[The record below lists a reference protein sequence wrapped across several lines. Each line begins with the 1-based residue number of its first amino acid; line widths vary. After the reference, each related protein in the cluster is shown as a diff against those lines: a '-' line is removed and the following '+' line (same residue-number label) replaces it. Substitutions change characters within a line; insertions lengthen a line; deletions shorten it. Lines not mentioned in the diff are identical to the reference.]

1 MIRKS
6 RDPQALH
13 QAIFG
18 SPGSTSVV
26 MPGIPTLNPPPPS
39 LPIVDDEELA
49 QELSR
54 IIRGTGEALIIAN
67 TYTVCLLQREKESLP
82 WQRVCCGEFGDAA
95 MEATRQI
102 ARKRLWWV
110 STDEAPWGIDP
121 MTVSLAKTTLGSV
134 RQWLRK
140 SIDETGREGDVTQAI
155 KDELTYLAAWRC
167 QFSGCGRDL
176 KNHGATGVRGR
187 FSYFAHIVAASASG
201 PRGDRI
207 NSKLLASEP
216 SNFMLLC
223 DECHRLIDKV
233 NPAKYTVEVLRK
245 MREAS
250 IDEVRRLL
258 ENLRYRSAVV
268 IAIIGNVAGQ
278 PPQFS
283 MDDAQE
289 ALWTSRLRASNGK
302 PDWYFN
308 QGGQHHDVHSPGY
321 WLSLFQTMKTDL
333 PRIQALLNGTSQGGQ
348 PRERLAVFPLHSTSV
363 LLLAGRILGD
373 MAGTHLFQP
382 HRNRVGQGTR
392 WGWPESDALPR
403 QLLGKFRVE
412 ERVPHSAGQNE
423 ACLVVAL
430 TSDVPANRMPSTCAT
445 NGHLGLPT
453 LRIVGPAFDKDCMQ
467 HPEDVQLLGLA
478 VDAAVRRLQDEWC
491 VTKVNLFVSA
501 PTTAAIVVGQKM
513 QARHQATY
521 ICHEAAAGPGS
532 PYLATIE
539 ITSTSVRELVS
550 GQAHSLSLQP

>member
-1 MIRKS
+1 M
-6 RDPQALH
+6 
-13 QAIFG
+13 
-18 SPGSTSVV
+18 
-26 MPGIPTLNPPPPS
+26 PTLNPPPPS
-39 LPIVDDEELA
+39 LPIVDDEGLA
-49 QELSR
+49 QELLR
-54 IIRGTGEALIIAN
+54 IAQGTGEALIIAN
-67 TYTVCLLQREKESLP
+67 AFTVCLLHREGEQLL
-82 WQRVCCGEFGDAA
+82 WQRVCCGEFGEAA
-95 MEATRQI
+95 VEAARPI
-102 ARKRLWWV
+102 ARKRLWWG
-110 STDEAPWGIDP
+110 STDATPWEIDP
-121 MTVSLAKTTLGSV
+121 MIVSVAKTTLGSV
-134 RQWLRK
+134 QQWLRQ
-140 SIDETGREGDVTQAI
+140 SLAETGREGDVTQAI
-155 KDELTYLAAWRC
+155 KDELTYLAGWRC

-176 KNHGATGVRGR
+176 KSHGATGVRGR
-187 FSYFAHIVAASASG
+187 FSYFAHIVAASAGG

-207 NSKLLASEP
+207 NSKLLASEL

-245 MREAS
+245 MREDS

-258 ENLRYRSAVV
+258 GNLKYKSAEV
-268 IAIIGNVAGQ
+268 IAIIGNIAGQ

-283 MDDAQE
+283 IDDAQE
-289 ALWTSRLRASNGK
+289 ALWTSKLRTSNGK

-333 PRIQALLNGTSQGGQ
+333 PRLQALLNGTSQGGQ
-348 PRERLAVFPLHSTSV
+348 PRQRLAVFPLHSTSV
-363 LLLAGRILGD
+363 LLLAGRVLGD

-382 HRNRVGQGTR
+382 HRNKPDQGTR
-392 WGWPESDALPR
+392 WAWPESDALPR
-403 QLLGKFRVE
+403 PSLGKFRFE
-412 ERVPHSAGQNE
+412 ELAPHSVGQKE

-430 TSDVPANRMPSTCAT
+430 TSDVTATRMPPTCAA
-445 NGHLGLPT
+445 NGQLGLPT
-453 LRIVGPAFDKDCMQ
+453 LRILGPTFDKDCIQ
-467 HPEDVQLLGLA
+467 QPEDVQLLGIV
-478 VDAAVRRLQDEWC
+478 VDAAVRRLHDEWG
-491 VTKVNLFVSA
+491 VTKVNIFVSA

-521 ICHEAAAGPGS
+521 ICHEATSGPAS